1 MSEIGTEEM
10 IGLRQQMV
18 GLLRQGGRSRPSA
31 RAPPLASR
39 PEELHLRA
47 LPEPCVTLSSHTSPD
62 VRPLRERLCLVHW
75 LIPFPVGQWPR
86 PNTQPLRSS
95 PITGPSTLLR
105 VAPPLRPAS
114 VLSPSRLEPLA
125 ACPFTPAV

>member
-47 LPEPCVTLSSHTSPD
+47 LPEPCVTLSSHTAPD
-62 VRPLRERLCLVHW
+62 VQPLPVERLCLVHE
-75 LIPFPVGQWPR
+75 LLLFPVGQWPR
-86 PNTQPLRSS
+86 PNNAAPSLQPAGCCSGSIRAS
-95 PITGPSTLLR
+95 PELIPEEGS
-105 VAPPLRPAS
+105 PPGSDIA
-114 VLSPSRLEPLA
+114 
-125 ACPFTPAV
+125 